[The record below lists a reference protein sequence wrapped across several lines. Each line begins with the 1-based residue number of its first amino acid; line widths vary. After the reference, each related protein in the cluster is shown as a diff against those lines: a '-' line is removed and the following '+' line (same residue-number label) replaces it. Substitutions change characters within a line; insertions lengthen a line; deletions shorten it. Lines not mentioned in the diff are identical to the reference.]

1 MPNSGAIRQLMPIST
16 QGLYYALF
24 VQDDWRVNDRLT
36 LNLGLRWDLSVG
48 DREKYNRIAYFDPNA
63 ANPLG
68 PKAGL
73 PNLSGLLRWIG
84 GENGRN
90 QQATQWHDFGPRF
103 GFAFKVTKSSVLRGG
118 YGIFF
123 GPRNIQGNGDGAIE
137 AFRQKPTGASPGGRT
152 PSGNGL
158 GGRLAVGEPPR
169 GGGAQGGRGKSSAPP

>member
-24 VQDDWRVNDRLT
+24 FQDDWRVNDRVT

-73 PNLSGLLRWIG
+73 PNLNGILGWIG
-84 GENGRN
+84 GRN
-90 QQATQWHDFGPRF
+90 AGKQQATPCHDFGPPP
-103 GFAFKVTKSSVLRGG
+103 GF
-118 YGIFF
+118 
-123 GPRNIQGNGDGAIE
+123 P
-137 AFRQKPTGASPGGRT
+137 
-152 PSGNGL
+152 
-158 GGRLAVGEPPR
+158 
-169 GGGAQGGRGKSSAPP
+169 